1 MAQRA
6 RMIVSGNF
14 AVEKALKE
22 NKVKMLIITSDTSEK
37 TIKEYEKTA
46 MEKDIPL
53 KIDIH
58 NNDSIV
64 LLNLPHS
71 IRITDY
77 ALPDYADFFGF
88 LWSYAAGGFR
98 YKPW

>member
-53 KIDIH
+53 KI
-58 NNDSIV
+58 V
-64 LLNLPHS
+64 LTKEELGKILGKEY
-71 IRITDY
+71 RAVAAVLDE
-77 ALPDYADFFGF
+77 GF
-88 LWSYAAGGFR
+88 CKAML
-98 YKPW
+98 K